1 MYLSKV
7 LINGTACRNPY
18 EIHRVL
24 WKLFPEDADAE
35 RDFLFRVERAGQ
47 QSVEV
52 LMLSRR
58 EPATAGAR
66 DVRLMGSKPYILSL
80 QQDQRL
86 RFMLVANPV
95 KTINDESARLNS
107 ANEIKKCRVPLIREE
122 DLRAW
127 LRRKLESVAVV
138 EAVKVEKRP
147 AMNFRKTREKR
158 VGKVQAVSFH
168 GVLSVTDSAGL
179 ISLINTGIGPAKA
192 FGCGL
197 LSLART

>member
-7 LINGTACRNPY
+7 LINGTACRNSY

-35 RDFLFRVERAGQ
+35 RDFLFRVERSGQ

-58 EPATAGAR
+58 EPATAVTR
-66 DVRLMGSKPYILSL
+66 EVRLMGSKPYILSL

-95 KTINDESARLNS
+95 KTINDEGARLNS
-107 ANEIKKCRVPLIREE
+107 ANKIKKCRVPLIHEE

-127 LRRKLESVAVV
+127 LKRKLEGVAVIEEV
-138 EAVKVEKRP
+138 EVEKRP

-168 GVLSVTDSAGL
+168 GVLSVTDSVEL

-197 LSLART
+197 LLVRRL